1 LRIFQ
6 TNELNRLK
14 RGLIMDIDFKR
25 LTQISDVNEW
35 KATYHTA
42 IKKLDEISQ
51 EEERIYYL
59 MYSQEQE
66 SQRIDEI
73 QKIKHELMTNK
84 DLIHT
89 FSTWKEILRNEPVW
103 YRRIEVFLSRMK
115 QEALDS
121 HPEIVGVQQSL
132 QKRLMDSKF
141 EIDGKEYNLGTV
153 HSNVMDNPDRELR
166 KRLFLES
173 KRIGRENE
181 DLYRTLIEKRNQLAR
196 EIGYDNYYDFKCS
209 LKEIDIHRYIDEMSG
224 LREKAEDASIYWNNR
239 IKEKF
244 GWEEMHFYD
253 QYFTTFNFYR
263 IQGSIFSSD
272 RLKEVLTDAVS
283 GLGVQLQSIP
293 VTIETLEIP
302 YGGFAININPNDLK
316 LVVNKR
322 DAYSVF
328 LSGIHE
334 IGHTL
339 DGHYGSFEYP
349 ELYRFYS
356 SIAAESIAELVQTII
371 TDEEFLK
378 SNFELTDE
386 VLAQIKEMNTLTD
399 IKMVQI
405 NYYYSLV
412 EYELYK
418 NPERSF
424 QDIADECYKIVFR
437 YEGETIHPG
446 SEMFYIEN
454 PAFFQDYN
462 FALAIRDMIRGKFKI
477 KSLYKNQEVYR
488 ELLEKY
494 IEPNQL
500 YSWQERVKRICDED
514 FTFSYLGETLG
525 DVEVMRDKKN
535 SR

>member
-1 LRIFQ
+1 
-6 TNELNRLK
+6 
-14 RGLIMDIDFKR
+14 MDIDFKR

-84 DLIHT
+84 ELIHT
-89 FSTWKEILRNEPVW
+89 FSTWKEILSDDPIW
-103 YRRIEVFLSRMK
+103 CRRIDVFLSRMK
-115 QEALDS
+115 QEAIDS
-121 HPEIVGVQQSL
+121 HPEIVSVQQSL
-132 QKRLMDSKF
+132 QKKLLESTF
-141 EIDGKEYNLGTV
+141 EVNGKKYNLGTV

-181 DLYRTLIEKRNQLAR
+181 DLYRTLIHKRNQLAQD
-196 EIGYDNYYDFKCS
+196 IGYENYYSFKCS
-209 LKEIDIHRYIDEMSG
+209 LKEIDIDKYLDEMSG
-224 LREKAEDASIYWNNR
+224 LLEKLENSATYWSNR
-239 IKEKF
+239 INEKF
-244 GWEEMHFYD
+244 GWEQMYFYD
-253 QYFTTFNFYR
+253 QYFTTFNFHR
-263 IQGSIFSSD
+263 FQGSNFSSE
-272 RLKEVLTDAVS
+272 RLKEVLSDAVRS
-283 GLGVQLQSIP
+283 IGVQLQSIP

-322 DAYSVF
+322 DAYSLF

-334 IGHTL
+334 MGHIL

-356 SIAAESIAELVQTII
+356 SIAAESFAELFQTIV
-371 TDEEFLK
+371 TEEEFLK
-378 SNFELTDE
+378 RNFELTAE
-386 VLAQIKEMNTLTD
+386 VLSQIKEVNMLTD
-399 IKMVQI
+399 FKMVQI
-405 NYYYSLV
+405 NHYYSLV

-424 QDIADECYKIVFR
+424 QEIADECYKVVFG

-477 KSLYKNQEVYR
+477 KSLYKNREVFR

-500 YSWQERVKRICDED
+500 YSWQDRVRRICDED
-514 FTFSYLGETLG
+514 FTFSYLAETLG
-525 DVEVMRDKKN
+525 NVAAQYNDTDN
-535 SR
+535 